1 MTDAARRDA
10 RAAAIFLAALDAPD
24 DPPGTREAVIVS
36 ACARDA
42 RLAADVR
49 SLLEAHR
56 SAGGFLE
63 QPLETPVSE
72 LTVDAPSA
80 ALIAGDRVGHYEIL
94 GLFGAGGMGEVYRA
108 RDTRLGRDV
117 ALKAITGPF
126 AADANRR
133 ARLVR
138 EARASAA
145 LNHPNIATVYAL
157 DDIDGRLYIAGEPI
171 DGRTL
176 RDVIDDGPVSHGVVI
191 AIGTAIAEALS
202 AAHRAGVVH
211 RDLKPENV
219 MLTAAGA
226 VKILDFGLAQ
236 LDGAIHHGDAEAIAI
251 TADGGVLGTPAY
263 MSPEQ
268 LRGEPAT
275 AASDLFA
282 LGLVLAELATGRHP
296 FAQAGAFTPARI
308 AAGTR
313 DLAGV
318 PDPLRPIVERCLAAS
333 PVDRF
338 PDASAAAAALAA
350 AARGHV
356 ADGVAAAADR
366 GGAFCWWQFHQAAAS
381 VFSVAL
387 AIAVWSVRDAIGAPW
402 SALALV
408 AALVGG
414 FGATTL
420 RLHHWFA
427 ARLLPGTLGATPARF
442 ARAGD
447 ALIAASAFA
456 TGVLVRDQHPA
467 GGPLLIAAA
476 VVMLITA
483 FVVEPAT
490 ARAAQRQ

>member
-1 MTDAARRDA
+1 MTEAARRDT
-10 RAAAIFLAALDAPD
+10 RAAAIFLAALDAPN
-24 DPPGTREAVIVS
+24 DPPGAREAVIAS
-36 ACARDA
+36 ACAGDA
-42 RLAADVR
+42 ALAADVR
-49 SLLEAHR
+49 SLLEAHH

-72 LTVDAPSA
+72 LPSPAPPA
-80 ALIAGDRVGHYEIL
+80 AHAAGDRVGHYDIL
-94 GLFGAGGMGEVYRA
+94 GLFGTGGMGEVYRA

-126 AADANRR
+126 ATDASRR

-138 EARASAA
+138 EARAAAA

-176 RDVIDDGPVSHGVVI
+176 RDVIDDGPVSPGVVI
-191 AIGTAIAEALS
+191 AIGAAIAEALA
-202 AAHRAGVVH
+202 AAHRAGIVH

-219 MLTAAGA
+219 MLTATGT

-236 LDGAIHHGDAEAIAI
+236 LDAALHDGDAEAIAI

-296 FAQAGAFTPARI
+296 FAEAGAFTPARI
-308 AAGTR
+308 AAGAR
-313 DLAGV
+313 DLSGV
-318 PDPLRPIVERCLAAS
+318 PAPLRAIVERCLAAS
-333 PVDRF
+333 PADRF
-338 PDASAAAAALAA
+338 PHASAAASALAA
-350 AARGHV
+350 AAHGRV
-356 ADGVAAAADR
+356 ADGVAAPADR
-366 GGAFCWWQFHQAAAS
+366 GGAFWWWQFHQAAAS

-402 SALALV
+402 SAPALV

-427 ARLLPGTLGATPARF
+427 ARLLPGTVGATPARS

-447 ALIAASAFA
+447 ALLALAALVS
-456 TGVLVRDQHPA
+456 GVLVRHLHPA

-476 VVMLITA
+476 VVMLTTA